1 MADEVTNAIDF
12 DDIKQSVEESLGRTP
27 EGWSGL
33 TTKLFTE
40 VMEAYDDEDYAR
52 KLMDTGSLATGHV
65 PPIALCLIPGG
76 VFHLNQPK
84 FWRM

>member
-1 MADEVTNAIDF
+1 MR
-12 DDIKQSVEESLGRTP
+12 EE
-27 EGWSGL
+27 GL
-33 TTKLFTE
+33 VMTAEQQVIFNKI
-40 VMEAYDDEDYAR
+40 MEAYDDEDYAR
-52 KLMDTGSLATGHV
+52 KLMETGSLATGHV